1 MSFEIPPNF
10 ILTPKQKNSS
20 QSFIN
25 QSVLSCIPCCILSSK
40 TVQSEEKNCPKFVR
54 KKVKKLQD
62 LESGMQNLKY
72 RRT

>member
-25 QSVLSCIPCCILSSK
+25 QSIPFCILSSK

-54 KKVKKLQD
+54 KKRENVTRSRIWDAKSKI
-62 LESGMQNLKY
+62 
-72 RRT
+72 

>member
-40 TVQSEEKNCPKFVR
+40 TVQSEEKKVVR
-54 KKVKKLQD
+54 EKRENVTRSRIWDAKSKI
-62 LESGMQNLKY
+62 
-72 RRT
+72 

>member
-25 QSVLSCIPCCILSSK
+25 QSVLLCIPCCILSSK

-54 KKVKKLQD
+54 KKRENVTRSRIWDAKSKI
-62 LESGMQNLKY
+62 
-72 RRT
+72 